1 MEKGEAVL
9 NHLKTQLFLDGAH
22 KKDMLCWNQKKYIGG
37 FTTNPSLMKKAGIQN
52 YVAFAKE
59 ILKEIPQKPISFEV
73 FADDLPSM
81 KEQALK
87 IQPWGPNVYVK
98 IPVMNT
104 QRVPTYDLISELCQ
118 EGLALNVTAILTL
131 EQLKS
136 VAQAMKSAKKGIVSI
151 FAGRVADTGRN
162 PLPLMQEALQELQ
175 SVNPNLQ
182 LLWASTRE
190 LWNIFQAHEIGC
202 HIITVPPS
210 ILEKLKNLHKNLEDL
225 SQETV
230 RTFYKDAMDSG
241 YHL

>member
-1 MEKGEAVL
+1 MEEAL
-9 NHLKTQLFLDGAH
+9 NHLKVQLFVDGAH
-22 KKDMLCWNQKKYIGG
+22 KKDMLYWNQQKYIGG

-59 ILKEIPQKPISFEV
+59 ILKEIQQKPISFEV

-87 IQPWGPNVYVK
+87 IYPWGSNVYVK

-104 QRVPTYDLISELCQ
+104 QRTPTYGLISELCQ

-131 EQLKS
+131 DQLKS
-136 VAQAMKSAKKGIVSI
+136 VAQAMKSASKGIVSV
-151 FAGRVADTGRN
+151 FAGRVADTGRD
-162 PLPLMQEALQELQ
+162 PLPLMKAAFQELQ
-175 SVNPNLQ
+175 NTNPNLQ

-210 ILEKLKNLHKNLEDL
+210 ILNKLKNLNKNLEDL

-230 RTFYKDAMDSG
+230 QAFYKDAMDSG
-241 YHL
+241 YCL